1 MRRFDFDTEAVMRL
15 PMLVWRKAK
24 GLPPFQG

>member
-1 MRRFDFDTEAVMRL
+1 MHTRLMLGFVLRL

-24 GLPPFQG
+24 GLPPFQD